1 MRKTAERRQGK
12 GRTRERGSFASTLA
26 ELIRPETARHL
37 VERFDGDP
45 GPAAGDGI
53 DRLAAVLQDP
63 ALILTRLRR
72 LPPPALVLLEILC
85 EIPGRMLSV
94 RACREEVDRR
104 LGREGWGVHAVN
116 RLREAGLSLSPADD
130 EQVYA
135 EMLTLPGILADVLGP
150 HVAALTLREVPP
162 STVRLERRGDDR
174 PVELRLALLVGSFW
188 NDPPRVTADGE
199 VFKTAR
205 DKLARV
211 YFPGDE
217 EGLRRLDRLISLA
230 RVSGLLEFGVNSLLA
245 NRSACAEWTALEPA
259 RRAGIRLSLAARSLF
274 EDGRR
279 ALAVLSRT
287 PGEGWVY
294 ADDLVARMSP
304 SVRAVDPAGWWRPGD
319 RCDAEEAARRSD
331 ATLRSLRR
339 LPEVERG
346 ETEDGR
352 EVLRVPPALR
362 GREKPAVAGRA
373 YVQPNFEV
381 LLPPETDVAR
391 ALGIASIAE
400 VRRIEDV
407 ATLVLTPAAVRR
419 ARDNGLGREEILA
432 ALEAVAP
439 GAVPQNVA
447 ATVAD
452 WAGGP
457 KAARLI
463 DGAVL
468 YCPDPA
474 GAAKAR
480 TSPEVAGLL
489 GPEVGPG
496 IWAIDRFQLNRLA
509 AALGTAGIEHVAR
522 PIRLQSADP
531 YGTPRRPLRE
541 LASDFVVERENPE
554 PDAELR
560 RAVEGT
566 RSTEPPPAPEEAV
579 ARPAGK
585 GGPGSVRKALPKL
598 ARPMR
603 PMAQRDSD
611 NIFDDDDEGGIADE
625 FDDDLDDGLPAPI
638 PPPRRRWVSTP
649 SQGTLRLICKMVQ
662 GLCVELKWLDG
673 AGGEARRDIVVDRV
687 AARRG
692 MEFVDGYAP
701 DDAEGVSI
709 PLHRIIGLAGV
720 DEESALALEAFI
732 DTGRALETG
741 SEPPKVGR
749 NDPCPCGSGRRYK
762 RCCGR

>member
-1 MRKTAERRQGK
+1 M
-12 GRTRERGSFASTLA
+12 
-26 ELIRPETARHL
+26 IRPETARQL
-37 VERFDGDP
+37 VERLDGDP

-63 ALILTRLRR
+63 ALILATLRR
-72 LPPPALVLLEILC
+72 LPSPALVLLEILC

-104 LGREGWGVHAVN
+104 LGRDGWGAHAVDQ
-116 RLREAGLSLSPADD
+116 LREAGLSLSPADD

-162 STVRLERRGDDR
+162 TTVRIERRGDDR

-188 NDPPRVTADGE
+188 NDPPRVTANGE

-211 YFPGDE
+211 YFPGEE

-230 RVSGLLEFGVNSLLA
+230 RVAGLLEFGMNSLLA

-259 RRAGIRLSLAARSLF
+259 RRAGIRLSIAARSIF
-274 EDGRR
+274 GEGRT
-279 ALAVLSRT
+279 ALAVLSRA
-287 PGEGWVY
+287 PGDGWVY
-294 ADDLVARMSP
+294 ADDLLARMCP
-304 SVRAVDPAGWWRPGD
+304 LARAADPAGWWRPGD
-319 RCDAEEAARRSD
+319 RCDAREAARRSN
-331 ATLRSLRR
+331 AALESLRR

-346 ETEDGR
+346 ETGDGR
-352 EVLRVPPALR
+352 EVLRLPPALR
-362 GREKPAVAGRA
+362 GREQPAVAGRA

-381 LLPPETDVAR
+381 LLPPQTDVAR

-407 ATLVLTPAAVRR
+407 ATLVLTPTAVRR

-463 DGAVL
+463 DGAVF

-480 TSPEVAGLL
+480 TSPKVAGLL

-496 IWAIDRFQLNRLA
+496 VWAVDRFQLNKLA
-509 AALGTAGIEHVAR
+509 TALGAAGVEHVAR
-522 PIRLQSADP
+522 PVRLQPADP
-531 YGTPRRPLRE
+531 YGPPRRPLRE
-541 LASDFVVERENPE
+541 LALDFAPQQGDPQ

-560 RAVEGT
+560 RAVDAT
-566 RSTEPPPAPEEAV
+566 RAAEPPPAPKEAV
-579 ARPAGK
+579 VRPAGK
-585 GGPGSVRKALPKL
+585 TRPGSPRKALPVP
-598 ARPMR
+598 ARSLL
-603 PMAQRDSD
+603 PMAPRGSD
-611 NIFDDDDEGGIADE
+611 DIFDDDAEDLGDE

-638 PPPRRRWVSTP
+638 PAERRRWVSTP
-649 SQGTLRLICKMVQ
+649 SQGTLRLLFNVVQ
-662 GLCVELKWLDG
+662 GLCVELKWCDG
-673 AGGEARRDIVVDRV
+673 TGGEARRDVVVHRL

-692 MEFVDGYAP
+692 MEFVDGFSP
-701 DDAEGVSI
+701 DDEEGVSV
-709 PLHRIIGLAGV
+709 PLHRIIAVAGA
-720 DEESALALEAFI
+720 DEEAALAL
-732 DTGRALETG
+732 DGLVNTGRAVETG
-741 SEPPKVGR
+741 SGPPKVGR
-749 NDPCPCGSGRRYK
+749 NDPCPCGSGRKYK